1 VHELKTLAIAAVLLT
16 VGGARE
22 ASATC
27 STRHL
32 TVFEIY
38 DTAQL
43 VAVAG
48 VTKAPKPMTGGGEVE
63 IAIVEQLKGVPA
75 QTARAR
81 EDAGCTAGFYNVLVG
96 KMSKTALV
104 FIAADGHAV
113 GYWSGVIDTVT
124 PDLLASM
131 RAYAKA
137 TDDAARLEVLV
148 AAMESA
154 DLSLAAEAGYYL
166 ADEPALLARL
176 DAAQTDRIAAM
187 LGRDQWGPEI
197 VLTRLHGAHLAQMK
211 RAGALPKDLAAIVAF
226 DFERV
231 TKAEELAR
239 IIERDRAARSFKR
252 VAAFERCERVHGRR
266 LERFSIYN
274 SRYPDRARW
283 RVLARACRTGAPAP
297 AP

>member
-1 VHELKTLAIAAVLLT
+1 VHELTKLALAAVLLAA
-16 VGGARE
+16 GSRD
-22 ASATC
+22 ASAVC

-48 VTKAPKPMTGGGEVE
+48 VTKAPKPMTGGGEVDLT
-63 IAIVEQLKGVPA
+63 IVEQMKGVPA
-75 QTARAR
+75 KTAKAR
-81 EDAGCTAGFYNVLVG
+81 ENGDCTAGFYNVLVG

-104 FIAADGHAV
+104 FIGADGYAV
-113 GYWSGVIDTVT
+113 GYWSGVIDTPT
-124 PDLLASM
+124 PELLASV

-137 TDDAARLEVLV
+137 TDDKARLDVLV
-148 AAMESA
+148 AAMEST
-154 DLSLAAEAGYYL
+154 DKNLAAEAGYYL
-166 ADEPALLARL
+166 ADEPALIALL
-176 DAAQTDRIAAM
+176 DAAQMDRIAATM
-187 LGRDQWGPEI
+187 GGDQWGPEI
-197 VLTRLHGAHLAQMK
+197 VLSRLHGVHLAQLK
-211 RAGALPKDLAAIVAF
+211 KSHALPKDLAAIVAF
-226 DFERV
+226 DFERIAS
-231 TKAEELAR
+231 AEELAR

-283 RVLARACRTGAPAP
+283 RALAKSCRTGTPAP
-297 AP
+297 LP